1 MTISQER
8 KLSMYYS
15 VKDFLMV
22 NATIVNTLPNFGA
35 FNTLFNGYISQIEAI
50 RKLQEADKTGIAKNK
65 LSLKDDLVAKAVDV
79 ARKVSGYAA
88 VTNNMVLAA
97 EVDYTES
104 SLNRSADTILRD
116 KAQVIYDRAN
126 SNLAALAS
134 YGVTAAVLT
143 NLQLAITAYAS
154 NFAKPKQGIN
164 DKKQA
169 TLSLADL
176 FKLADAVLTEKMDKI
191 VEVVRASQPVFY
203 TGYSNART
211 IGNIGFKKL
220 ALKTLVKDAKG
231 DVVGKANALL
241 LSANDLKALNKAT
254 SPKPVL
260 KKKTSDLGQFR
271 VKSLASGSYV
281 LQINKPGYKPAEVTV
296 NIVDGETSEVVVV
309 LERE

>member
-1 MTISQER
+1 MTTSQER

-15 VKDFLMV
+15 VKDFLAA
-22 NATIVNTLPNFGA
+22 NAAIVNTLPNFGG
-35 FNTLFNGYISQIEAI
+35 FNTNFNGYISQIEAT

-65 LSLKDDLVAKAVDV
+65 LSLKEDLVAKAVDV
-79 ARKVSGYAA
+79 ARKVGAYAA

-97 EVDYTES
+97 EVNYTES
-104 SLNRSADTILRD
+104 ALEQSADTILRD

-134 YGVTAAVLT
+134 YGVTAAILT
-143 NLQLAITAYAS
+143 ALQVAITTYAS
-154 NFAKPKQGIN
+154 NFSKPKQGIN

-169 TLSLADL
+169 TDGLVDL
-176 FKLADAVLTEKMDKI
+176 FKLADGVLSGKMDKI

-203 TGYSNART
+203 TGYSNARVL
-211 IGNIGFKKL
+211 GSFGFKKL

-254 SPKPVL
+254 TPKPVL

-281 LQINKPGYKPAEVTV
+281 LQVNKPGYKPAEVTI